1 MAYFP
6 DFRPMRS
13 FILQNFRSDND
24 RPKIWFDDSEGWRK
38 AFVERAGDYTKP
50 PWAAWGKLPFFE
62 PFKDF
67 VGVLILDRPDSD
79 HLQQW
84 RGYITTR

>member
-1 MAYFP
+1 M
-6 DFRPMRS
+6 
-13 FILQNFRSDND
+13 
-24 RPKIWFDDSEGWRK
+24 
-38 AFVERAGDYTKP
+38 VERVRSYTRP
-50 PWAAWGKLPFFE
+50 PWAAWGQFPYLE

-67 VGVLILDRPDSD
+67 VGIFILDRPDSD